1 MERMT
6 IKAYAVKH
14 KLSIYNVMKMAR
26 TGKLDTEVIEE
37 NGKEVTYILVEEAQE
52 AAIQEQILPLNAQE
66 DRTVEEE
73 IALLKAEV
81 SLLKKEVAKLK
92 GSIK

>member
-26 TGKLDTEVIEE
+26 TGKLNTEIVEE

-52 AAIQEQILPLNAQE
+52 AAIQEQILPLNAKE

-81 SLLKKEVAKLK
+81 TLLKKEVAKLK
-92 GSIK
+92 GLIK

>member
-6 IKAYAVKH
+6 IKAYAIKH
-14 KLSIYNVMKMAR
+14 KLSIYNVMKMVR
-26 TGKLDTEVIEE
+26 TGKLNTELVEE

-52 AAIQEQILPLNAQE
+52 AVIQEQILPLNAKE

-81 SLLKKEVAKLK
+81 ALLKKEVAKLK
-92 GSIK
+92 ESI